1 MKMTQLQEEI
11 LPQTLKELRDARAN
25 FTLVDVRDPWELEIC
40 RIEGS
45 INFPLPQLTIQ
56 TPELDKDAPIVL
68 YCHHGIRSRNAV
80 LILQQK
86 GFRNVS
92 SLKGG
97 IDAWSQ
103 QIDANVPVY

>member
-1 MKMTQLQEEI
+1 MTQLQEEI
-11 LPQTLKELRDARAN
+11 SPQTLKELRQSRADL
-25 FTLVDVRDPWELEIC
+25 TLVDVRDPWELEIC
-40 RIEGS
+40 RIEGC
-45 INFPLPQLTIQ
+45 INLPLPQLAIQ
-56 TPELDKDAPIVL
+56 MPDLDKDAAIVL

-86 GFRNVS
+86 GFRNVA

-97 IDAWSQ
+97 IEAWSQ